1 MPGLPLPTDTLGE
14 FPCITTPRQ
23 GRCTMSHAEQPRRF
37 AISDV
42 LVLIAGLAAGL
53 ALARAT
59 SPEFTTRQLRD
70 ALLRPRGGWTLWHA
84 FGLTLELG
92 MFFFIPFVA
101 GCTPACLLLQL
112 ARPRPPWR
120 RLRRRPGFVACLIA
134 TAFVVVTLSIA
145 MVLLATSAWE
155 FRLSSDRYL
164 VAHVLGGLL
173 AGFGV
178 TAGWSTMKLC
188 GACRPAPA
196 WPDRL
201 GRLTGAIWVAVG
213 AISLCYAA
221 VAMA

>member
-1 MPGLPLPTDTLGE
+1 
-14 FPCITTPRQ
+14 
-23 GRCTMSHAEQPRRF
+23 MSHVEQPRRF
-37 AISDV
+37 AIRDV

-59 SPEFTTRQLRD
+59 SPEITAGQLRD
-70 ALLRPRGGWTLWHA
+70 AFLSPRGGWTLWHA

-92 MFFFIPFVA
+92 VILFLPFVA
-101 GCTPACLLLQL
+101 GWTPACLLLQL
-112 ARPRPPWR
+112 VGPRPPWR

-134 TAFVVVTLSIA
+134 TAFVFVTLA
-145 MVLLATSAWE
+145 VAAVCLATGILKAGM
-155 FRLSSDRYL
+155 SSNRSFL
-164 VAHVLGGLL
+164 VHVLGGLL

-178 TAGWSTMKLC
+178 TTGWSTMRLC
-188 GACRPAPA
+188 GTCRPAPE

-221 VAMA
+221 LAMA